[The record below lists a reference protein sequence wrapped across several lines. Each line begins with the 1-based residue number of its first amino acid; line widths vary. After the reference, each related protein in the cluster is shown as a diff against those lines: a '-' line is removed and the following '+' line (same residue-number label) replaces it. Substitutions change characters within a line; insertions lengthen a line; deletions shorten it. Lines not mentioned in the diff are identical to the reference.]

1 MSRPKYGVTNY
12 QCDKCR
18 AESQMLQTRFQVV
31 ANNDGEPRF
40 LHTQSYCLDDVQLN
54 QAMTDMM
61 MKHMELTR
69 GPLKKMWG

>member
-1 MSRPKYGVTNY
+1 MGRPKYGVTNY

-18 AESQMLQTRFQVV
+18 GESQMLENRFEVV
-31 ANNDGEPRF
+31 TNKDGEPRL

-54 QAMTDMM
+54 HAMTDLML
-61 MKHMELTR
+61 KHSELTR